1 MDAPTLYTENISCL
15 IQTYFPVWSWPR
27 AKWWQLSS
35 QTVVRAN
42 SESTLPKETKHDFLT
57 NGTLLVILISTH
69 RVCIICNGKMEYV
82 ITVDPT
88 ESVVMEATSGQLKVI
103 RELLCD
109 DLRKKKKKVAFTS
122 DIYNDFRLTDLFRNT
137 VFLSRFASIRHWIY
151 WWKVCFDHCEIWLSC
166 IWKSESRQRRE
177 TSLKRTCGFN
187 DVLDNRKKKL

>member
-1 MDAPTLYTENISCL
+1 M
-15 IQTYFPVWSWPR
+15 
-27 AKWWQLSS
+27 
-35 QTVVRAN
+35 RAN

-109 DLRKKKKKVAFTS
+109 DLRKKKKKGCL
-122 DIYNDFRLTDLFRNT
+122 Y
-137 VFLSRFASIRHWIY
+137 
-151 WWKVCFDHCEIWLSC
+151 K
-166 IWKSESRQRRE
+166 
-177 TSLKRTCGFN
+177 
-187 DVLDNRKKKL
+187 

>member
-69 RVCIICNGKMEYV
+69 RVCTICNGKMEYV
-82 ITVDPT
+82 MTVDPT

-109 DLRKKKKKVAFTS
+109 DLRKKKGCLYKWYIQWFPAYRSFPK
-122 DIYNDFRLTDLFRNT
+122 YC
-137 VFLSRFASIRHWIY
+137 FAV
-151 WWKVCFDHCEIWLSC
+151 KVCFHSSLNLLMESLFWPLWNLVILYLKEREKAEAWNLSE
-166 IWKSESRQRRE
+166 KNPR
-177 TSLKRTCGFN
+177 F
-187 DVLDNRKKKL
+187 

>member
-35 QTVVRAN
+35 KTVVRAN

-69 RVCIICNGKMEYV
+69 RVRIICNGKMEYV
-82 ITVDPT
+82 MTLDPT
-88 ESVVMEATSGQLKVI
+88 ESVVIEATSGQLKVI

-109 DLRKKKKKVAFTS
+109 DLRKKKGCLYKWYILWFPAYRSFPK
-122 DIYNDFRLTDLFRNT
+122 YC
-137 VFLSRFASIRHWIY
+137 FAV
-151 WWKVCFDHCEIWLSC
+151 KVCFHSSLNLLM
-166 IWKSESRQRRE
+166 ESLFGPLWNLVVLYLKERE
-177 TSLKRTCGFN
+177 
-187 DVLDNRKKKL
+187 

>member
-35 QTVVRAN
+35 QTVVRVN

-69 RVCIICNGKMEYV
+69 RVRIICNGKMEYV
-82 ITVDPT
+82 MTLDPT
-88 ESVVMEATSGQLKVI
+88 ESVVIEATSGQLKVI

-109 DLRKKKKKVAFTS
+109 DLRKKKRLPLQV
-122 DIYNDFRLTDLFRNT
+122 IYTMISGLQIFSEILFCCQGLLPFVIEFIDGKFVLTIVKFGCL
-137 VFLSRFASIRHWIY
+137 VFERARVGRGVKPLWKEPAVLMMSWII
-151 WWKVCFDHCEIWLSC
+151 E
-166 IWKSESRQRRE
+166 
-177 TSLKRTCGFN
+177 
-187 DVLDNRKKKL
+187 KKL